1 MNTNAKKAPNPTDAH
16 VGRRIRMRRMILGM
30 SQEKL
35 ADGVKLTFQQIQKY
49 EKGINRVGASR
60 LQQYSEILGDPV
72 SFFFDGAPTA
82 AINGDRRKPLPG
94 GSELIDRFLTTPGGA
109 TLAKAFVEMDPA
121 VRHELVYLAGAIV
134 GRRAKAAA
142 A

>member
-60 LQQYSEILGDPV
+60 LQQ
-72 SFFFDGAPTA
+72 FFCPW
-82 AINGDRRKPLPG
+82 
-94 GSELIDRFLTTPGGA
+94 
-109 TLAKAFVEMDPA
+109 
-121 VRHELVYLAGAIV
+121 Y
-134 GRRAKAAA
+134 
-142 A
+142 